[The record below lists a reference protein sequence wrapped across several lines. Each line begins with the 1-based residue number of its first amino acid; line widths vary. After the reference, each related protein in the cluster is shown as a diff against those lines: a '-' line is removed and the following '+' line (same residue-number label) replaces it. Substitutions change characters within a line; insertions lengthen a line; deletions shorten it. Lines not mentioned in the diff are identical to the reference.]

1 MGFPQLVFLYS
12 QVMFDQGG
20 RKMMT
25 TILPGNKI
33 QVIGLNRGYR
43 RHDGLE
49 SRIGDRARGQS
60 FIPVG
65 VVKGVD
71 FQIAFSDIAVKL
83 LHSINHGWIGL
94 QTHVF
99 S

>member
-1 MGFPQLVFLYS
+1 
-12 QVMFDQGG
+12 MFDKGG
-20 RKMMT
+20 RKMMA

-33 QVIGLNRGYR
+33 QVIGFNRGYR
-43 RHDGLE
+43 RHNGLE
-49 SRIGDRARGQS
+49 SRIRDRAGGQS
-60 FIPVG
+60 FMPVG
-65 VVKGVD
+65 VVRGVD
-71 FQIAFSDIAVKL
+71 FQIAFADIAVKL

>member
-49 SRIGDRARGQS
+49 SRIGDRAR
-60 FIPVG
+60 
-65 VVKGVD
+65 
-71 FQIAFSDIAVKL
+71 
-83 LHSINHGWIGL
+83 
-94 QTHVF
+94 
-99 S
+99 